1 MNFKSA
7 DDQEKAPEL
16 SETKLLGYEIKL
28 KKQKGK
34 ETKKDQN
41 AKTLL
46 IKNLPDKVTQHE
58 LIEVF

>member
-28 KKQKGK
+28 KRGGNQSDPGRRNPVLQALRLKR
-34 ETKKDQN
+34 
-41 AKTLL
+41 
-46 IKNLPDKVTQHE
+46 
-58 LIEVF
+58 